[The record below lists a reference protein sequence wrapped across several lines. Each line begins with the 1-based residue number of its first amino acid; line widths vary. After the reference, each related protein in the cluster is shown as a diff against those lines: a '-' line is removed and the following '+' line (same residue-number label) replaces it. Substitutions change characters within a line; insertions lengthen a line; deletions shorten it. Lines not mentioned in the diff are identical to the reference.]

1 MHQQR
6 SLANGSRRILL
17 PSFVAAFLPFAL
29 LWLPPDHWRLVPL
42 ISAAALTI
50 AIGVVALRVGQERLR
65 GWASSGL
72 AWAYLIVVVLLRG
85 ADGPSGVSAM
95 VLLPVFWLGLLG
107 TRRQLW
113 CLLVGVALVFAAP
126 LILVGGADYPPSA
139 WRAGFL
145 FVALSG
151 IVGATIQ
158 ALASHVRG
166 QERERNRLL
175 AELDDLAHT
184 DALTGLANRRGW
196 QAELDGAMA
205 RGRRTGEPV
214 SVAIVDIDSF
224 KAINDMHGH
233 PAGDALLVQV
243 AQSWTEVLR
252 QDDVLARIGGDE
264 FAVLMP
270 DCSNAIASVLIGRLQ
285 ARMPRPYSCSIGLA
299 TWDTVEVA
307 ALVMGRADNALYNA
321 KRDKTTP
328 CEQCDGQRRLALL
341 APHQSKPE
349 LAKSPTSAPRIACDS
364 ASGRSPNSGP

>member
-29 LWLPPDHWRLVPL
+29 LWLPPDHWRLAPL
-42 ISAAALTI
+42 MSAAALTI
-50 AIGVVALRVGQERLR
+50 VIGVVAVRVGQERLR
-65 GWASSGL
+65 AWGSSGL
-72 AWAYLIVVVLLRG
+72 AWAYLIVVVLLRA

-113 CLLVGVALVFAAP
+113 CLLVGVALVFVVP

-139 WRAGFL
+139 WRAGIL

-158 ALASHVRG
+158 ALASHVRA
-166 QERERNRLL
+166 QECERSRLV

-196 QAELDGAMA
+196 EAELDRGMA
-205 RGRRTGEPV
+205 RGRRTGELV
-214 SVAIVDIDSF
+214 SVAVIDIDSF
-224 KAINDMHGH
+224 KAVNDVHGH
-233 PAGDALLVQV
+233 PAGDSLLIQV
-243 AQSWTEVLR
+243 AQNWTEGLR
-252 QDDVLARIGGDE
+252 PDDVLARIGGDE

-270 DCSNAIASVLIGRLQ
+270 DCSNADAIGLIGRLQ
-285 ARMPRPYSCSIGLA
+285 ARMPTPYSCSVGVA

-307 ALVMGRADNALYNA
+307 AQVMGRADNALYNA
-321 KRDKTTP
+321 KRDKSSP
-328 CEQCDGQRRLALL
+328 CEAMRPSAQDSDHPRA
-341 APHQSKPE
+341 APVE
-349 LAKSPTSAPRIACDS
+349 A
-364 ASGRSPNSGP
+364 